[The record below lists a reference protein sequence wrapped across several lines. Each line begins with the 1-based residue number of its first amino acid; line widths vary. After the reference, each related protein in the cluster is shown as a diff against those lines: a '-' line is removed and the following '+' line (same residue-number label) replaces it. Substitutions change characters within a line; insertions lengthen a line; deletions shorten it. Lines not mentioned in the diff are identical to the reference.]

1 MDDKNKKILNLFL
14 RYMDTVKCDVAT
26 FTVDMYNFRPYGR
39 QFICTSSETGNKSV
53 NTVIDISEFIYEL
66 LEENNQHI
74 FEDDGDGGYA
84 SSMEFVIDK
93 ATKTIFVNGLF
104 TTLQEM
110 DNLTEHGEVEIPE
123 HLLTSL
129 KEHGITVGGVD
140 FDGGGDS
147 GVIEDY
153 IYRDGGNV
161 PTSEIGGD
169 FNSFLEG
176 VLDNYGDWYNNEG
189 ARGSIEIDTE
199 EGLARYTV
207 FPREYVDS
215 EYTFF
220 KIPF

>member
-39 QFICTSSETGNKSV
+39 QFTCTSSETGNKSV
-53 NTVIDISEFIYEL
+53 NTVIDISDFIYNV
-66 LEENNQHI
+66 LEENNNEI

-84 SSMEFVIDK
+84 NTIEFVIDK
-93 ATKTIFVNGLF
+93 NLKQIIVNGLF
-104 TTLQEM
+104 STLEEM

-123 HLLTSL
+123 QILISL
-129 KEHGITVGGVD
+129 KEHGITVGTVD

-161 PTSEIGGD
+161 LTSEIGDD